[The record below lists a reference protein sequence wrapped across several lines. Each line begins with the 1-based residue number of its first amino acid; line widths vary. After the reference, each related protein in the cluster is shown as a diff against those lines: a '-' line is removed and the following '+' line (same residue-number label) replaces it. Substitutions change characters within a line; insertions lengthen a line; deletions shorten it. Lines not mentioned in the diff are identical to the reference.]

1 MWCAV
6 GEQVIGTSGEW
17 EAEGVDVCA
26 WGCCGTP
33 DVVGVWG
40 GGVIVIE
47 SEEMPEG
54 PPVVMSESPAKGLDS
69 RRTFSSS
76 RFFRQAAFG
85 FKFLSRGAGDFIQP

>member
-1 MWCAV
+1 MAAC
-6 GEQVIGTSGEW
+6 
-17 EAEGVDVCA
+17 GVQLVSRSL
-26 WGCCGTP
+26 GCCGRAEE
-33 DVVGVWG
+33 VGVRG

-85 FKFLSRGAGDFIQP
+85 FRFLSRGAGDFIQP